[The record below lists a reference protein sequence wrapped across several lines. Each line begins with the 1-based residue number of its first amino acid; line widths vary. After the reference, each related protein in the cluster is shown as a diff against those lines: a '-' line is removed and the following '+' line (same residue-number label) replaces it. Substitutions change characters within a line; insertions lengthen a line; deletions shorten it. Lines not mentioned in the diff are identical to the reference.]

1 MTKKYRN
8 RYIALLIISVFL
20 NVYPVL
26 YYTVKAFIEAN
37 AVVDKVTLCSTI
49 FIVLILT
56 LVSLVTKVSLRSTM
70 WIIMIG
76 LYICLDSIIDMIM
89 LVAAFQITD
98 EMIITPLRKITK
110 HKLTI
115 HKELD
120 KRL

>member
-1 MTKKYRN
+1 MTTKYRR
-8 RYIALLIISVFL
+8 RYIALMIISVFL
-20 NVYPVL
+20 NVFPVL
-26 YYTVKAFIEAN
+26 YYTVKALIESN
-37 AVVDKVTLCSTI
+37 AIVHKVSLCSTI

-70 WIIMIG
+70 WILTIG
-76 LYICLDSIIDMIM
+76 LYLCLDSIMDMIM

-98 EMIITPLRKITK
+98 EMIITPLRKTAK

-115 HKELD
+115 NKELD

>member
-1 MTKKYRN
+1 M
-8 RYIALLIISVFL
+8 IISVFL
-20 NVYPVL
+20 NVFPVL
-26 YYTVKAFIEAN
+26 YYTVKALIESN
-37 AVVDKVTLCSTI
+37 AIVHKVTLCSTI

-70 WIIMIG
+70 WILTIG
-76 LYICLDSIIDMIM
+76 LYLCLDSIMDMIM

-98 EMIITPLRKITK
+98 EMIITPLRKTAK

-115 HKELD
+115 NKELD

>member
-37 AVVDKVTLCSTI
+37 AVVHKVTLCSTI

-70 WIIMIG
+70 WILTIG
-76 LYICLDSIIDMIM
+76 LYMCLDSVIDMIM

-98 EMIITPLRKITK
+98 EMIITPLRKNTK

-115 HKELD
+115 NKELD